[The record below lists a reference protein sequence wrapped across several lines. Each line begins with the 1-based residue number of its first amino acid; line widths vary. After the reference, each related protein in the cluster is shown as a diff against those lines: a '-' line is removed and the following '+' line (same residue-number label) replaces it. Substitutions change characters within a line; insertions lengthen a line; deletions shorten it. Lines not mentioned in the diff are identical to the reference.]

1 MHILTVKDKS
11 GLGKKAAEIIVTF
24 LKNNPDANMCLPT
37 GNTPLPLYE
46 ELRNTL
52 TSAEF
57 TYIALD
63 EYLGLEKD
71 DPRCFSNWLSREIL
85 DPFALPMK
93 KRLLIDPS
101 TNTPDTEAKRHEQN
115 IIEHGGIDIA
125 VLGLGHNGH
134 IGFNEPGSAF
144 SSPTRQIKL
153 TERTRKANAAY
164 WGGDI
169 ERVPHTAITLGLDIL
184 SAARQTILLVS
195 GKDKADI
202 LQKSLEEPVTEDIP
216 ATYLQNMEN
225 VVVIA
230 DEDAASK
237 LTQSR

>member
-1 MHILTVKDKS
+1 MHIIIAKDKQD
-11 GLGKKAAEIIVTF
+11 LGKKAAETVGML
-24 LKNNPDANMCLPT
+24 LKRSPKANICLPT
-37 GNTPLPLYE
+37 GNTPLPLYK
-46 ELRNTL
+46 ELRNTFIN
-52 TSAEF
+52 AEF

-63 EYLGLEKD
+63 EYLGLDKH
-71 DPRCFSNWLSREIL
+71 DPHCFSNWLAREIL
-85 DPFALPMK
+85 DPLDIPAK

-101 TNTPDTEAKRHEQN
+101 AAEADSEAKRHEKKITEQ
-115 IIEHGGIDIA
+115 GGIDIA
-125 VLGLGHNGH
+125 ILGLGHNGH

-144 SSPTRQIKL
+144 RSPTRKVKL
-153 TERTRKANAAY
+153 ADRTRKANAAY

-169 ERVPHTAITLGLDIL
+169 NKVPHSAITLGLDIL
-184 SAARQTILLVS
+184 SSSRQTILLVS

-202 LQKSLEEPVTEDIP
+202 LQKSLEGPVTEDIP